1 MVVTLP
7 GEVIL
12 GQPFNVLHVTLSFAL
27 VKSGA
32 LMIQVHQKAV
42 LVAQLIHDVL
52 VLIVLGVVLF
62 DQDGPQLVQGLLLE
76 DLHYVLWFDLL
87 GTLGLN
93 LVLNEGEGFK
103 CTGGCICWE
112 SFDIVALIR
121 GHEKLVVDA

>member
-12 GQPFNVLHVTLSFAL
+12 GQPFDVLHVTLSFAL

-62 DQDGPQLVQGLLLE
+62 NQD
-76 DLHYVLWFDLL
+76 
-87 GTLGLN
+87 
-93 LVLNEGEGFK
+93 
-103 CTGGCICWE
+103 
-112 SFDIVALIR
+112 
-121 GHEKLVVDA
+121 